1 MKKGI
6 VISLIGLVLVLAAA
20 YGIYLWFFCR
30 FYVPAGHMAVVTAK
44 AGSEPQPGQILVDRG
59 QRGIWKEVL
68 TEGRHF
74 LDPIMY
80 DVSIVKAVRI
90 PIGQVGIVT
99 SKVGKPLPP
108 GEIIAPDH
116 SYQGVWRDVLGPG
129 LHRLNPQGY
138 SVEIT
143 DAINI
148 PIGYVGVVTSQTG
161 KAAPVGE
168 FAGPGSKGVLKDV
181 LQPGLYYINPR
192 AYQVNVIEIGMNQVS
207 MTGKEGSVIEM
218 KKSVGTANTALQQ
231 LSSNTLNRQL
241 QQRMNMAPPARQ
253 QVATGNRA
261 MQQAQNRYQP
271 RNANRVQYNRAF
283 AMKSKRADARPSVT
297 ADMVE
302 ADGAAAAPSRRNST
316 PGYSISNFVEF
327 PSRDGFKILMDM
339 TVEFELLPEN
349 VSRIYMLYGDLP
361 QVVEKIILPQILSV
375 SRLKGS
381 SYKAQDFIMG
391 EGRETFQ
398 KNLRDELVRSLKE
411 KRIII
416 HNAIIRNVAIPRN
429 ILQPIQESSLA
440 KEQNLTNF
448 SLQETAKIEA
458 ELNSQIGMI
467 EQKRLEV
474 EQETRK
480 LVAEIKAGQEK
491 SVRLIQAQTEL
502 EVARLQL
509 QRSEIEARRKQLIG
523 ETDIKADFIRRS
535 ETAKGVRMKAEALGK
550 HGIMADLSL
559 IEALNPN
566 LKLQVIYAGEGTLW
580 TDLKS
585 GVIPLKGKTR

>member
-1 MKKGI
+1 
-6 VISLIGLVLVLAAA
+6 
-20 YGIYLWFFCR
+20 
-30 FYVPAGHMAVVTAK
+30 
-44 AGSEPQPGQILVDRG
+44 
-59 QRGIWKEVL
+59 
-68 TEGRHF
+68 
-74 LDPIMY
+74 
-80 DVSIVKAVRI
+80 
-90 PIGQVGIVT
+90 
-99 SKVGKPLPP
+99 
-108 GEIIAPDH
+108 PDH
-116 SYQGVWRDVLGPG
+116 SFQGVWRDVLGPG
-129 LHRLNPQGY
+129 MHRLNPQGY

-143 DAINI
+143 DAVNI
-148 PIGYVGVVTSQTG
+148 PVGYVGVVTSQTG
-161 KAAPVGE
+161 KTASAGE
-168 FAGPGSKGVLKDV
+168 FATVRTKGVLKDV

-218 KKSVGTANTALQQ
+218 KNSVKAASSALTS
-231 LSSNTLNRQL
+231 LSSNILNQQL
-241 QQRMNMAPPARQ
+241 QRRMNMSPQNSQ
-253 QVATGNRA
+253 QVRTANRA
-261 MQQAQNRYQP
+261 MRQAQRSYRP
-271 RNANRVQYNRAF
+271 RNAGRVAY
-283 AMKSKRADARPSVT
+283 SKAAPAIAADAAYPSP
-297 ADMVE
+297 APK
-302 ADGAAAAPSRRNST
+302 AKGASSS

-398 KNLRDELVRSLKE
+398 KTLRDDLVRLLKE
-411 KRIII
+411 KNIII

-448 SLQETAKIEA
+448 ALQATAKIEA
-458 ELNSQIGMI
+458 ELNTQIAMI
-467 EQKRLEV
+467 DQKRREV

-480 LVAEIKAGQEK
+480 LVAEIQANQEQ

-502 EVARLQL
+502 DVSKIQL
-509 QRSEIEARRKQLIG
+509 KRSEIEAKRRQLTG
-523 ETDIKADFIRRS
+523 ETEVKADFIRRN
-535 ETAKGVRMKAEALGK
+535 ETARGVRMKAEALGK
-550 HGIMADLSL
+550 SGILADMKLVES
-559 IEALNPN
+559 LNPQ

-585 GVIPLKGKTR
+585 GVIPLKK